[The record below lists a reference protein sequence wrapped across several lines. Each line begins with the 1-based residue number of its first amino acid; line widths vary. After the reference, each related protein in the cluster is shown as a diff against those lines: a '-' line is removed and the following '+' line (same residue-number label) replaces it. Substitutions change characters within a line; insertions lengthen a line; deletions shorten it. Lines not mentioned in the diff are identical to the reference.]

1 MDHGTG
7 TKRSAI
13 EPYFANME
21 SNTSLFVALDASTH
35 NQQILNLSFC
45 QKELWAVGVAH
56 GDLTSMQLLLQ
67 CKTDKGSQTQ
77 HTGTWNWCKLFW
89 MASIEQGFDRQTDR
103 IHWQDAALKTLPAV
117 DHLRQQLVKVFGWV
131 CHVCCRCVQLISAKR
146 YAFVNLKT
154 GTEKP
159 SCNFENHQSE

>member
-1 MDHGTG
+1 
-7 TKRSAI
+7 
-13 EPYFANME
+13 ME

-77 HTGTWNWCKLFW
+77 HTGIWNWCKRFW
-89 MASIEQGFDRQTDR
+89 VASMEHGFDRQDSLT
-103 IHWQDAALKTLPAV
+103 
-117 DHLRQQLVKVFGWV
+117 
-131 CHVCCRCVQLISAKR
+131 RCSTQNPPSSWPLETTACQGIWMNLSCMLQMCPTHN
-146 YAFVNLKT
+146 YAFANLKT

>member
-1 MDHGTG
+1 MILREVPQLIWTMAHCQELHFFAVEQTR

-67 CKTDKGSQTQ
+67 
-77 HTGTWNWCKLFW
+77 
-89 MASIEQGFDRQTDR
+89 
-103 IHWQDAALKTLPAV
+103 
-117 DHLRQQLVKVFGWV
+117 
-131 CHVCCRCVQLISAKR
+131 
-146 YAFVNLKT
+146 
-154 GTEKP
+154 
-159 SCNFENHQSE
+159 